1 MGLKPEVECYN
12 KVMKTIS
19 NIVEAEELWPL
30 IEVLQELKKEGFIS
44 LALLYGSFAEGKEH
58 ARSDIDLAIY
68 LNPLH
73 QEREIEVID
82 RILLSTERDIH
93 ILRLDDDD
101 ESPFVVQEALK
112 GINLVEPDK
121 DIYYKVAD
129 RALHEAESIR
139 FKRGI
144 DE

>member
-1 MGLKPEVECYN
+1 MNIKTPIKEVEEI
-12 KVMKTIS
+12 K
-19 NIVEAEELWPL
+19 PL
-30 IEVLQELKKEGFIS
+30 IEVLEELRNEGIVL
-44 LALLYGSFAEGKEH
+44 LAILFGSFAGGKVH

-68 LNPLH
+68 LKELPL
-73 QEREIEVID
+73 EEEIEVID
-82 RILLSTERDIH
+82 RILLSTERDIN